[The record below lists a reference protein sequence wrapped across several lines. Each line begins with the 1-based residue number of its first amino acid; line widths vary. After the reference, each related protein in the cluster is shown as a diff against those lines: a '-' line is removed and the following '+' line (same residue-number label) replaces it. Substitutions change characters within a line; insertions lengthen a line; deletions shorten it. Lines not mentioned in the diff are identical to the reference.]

1 MPEQTDFVTL
11 IDQALERFGQR
22 DLVSGAEVLDFLL
35 DLRLAVIAADA
46 ELEALLE
53 QERQPTG

>member
-1 MPEQTDFVTL
+1 MPEQTDLVTL

-46 ELEALLE
+46 ELEQLLE
-53 QERQPTG
+53 EERQPTG